1 MIELYLSVDKQVTTL
16 ELSTGVPLLYIYTEG
31 KYMSRGSPVG
41 PTEAGVY
48 AYTQVCFLCFTGI
61 YLPDV
66 IGDMKITLN
75 AILKLTMDQCYVR
88 VGNI

>member
-41 PTEAGVY
+41 STEAGVY
-48 AYTQVCFLCFTGI
+48 AYTQV
-61 YLPDV
+61 
-66 IGDMKITLN
+66 
-75 AILKLTMDQCYVR
+75 
-88 VGNI
+88 